1 MDGSGRRR
9 TRAAVTPAE
18 TRALAAFARH
28 LDAERG
34 LSMHTLR
41 AYVSE
46 AARLAESSDCV
57 RGGGLDRID
66 ALAVRSYLA
75 SFHRTHKASTRN
87 RRLAALRAFF
97 RFRVRAGVR
106 AADPT
111 EGLPGPK
118 AERRLPAPL
127 SAEDCATLVES
138 EERDRAPRL
147 ATRDRALFELLYGT
161 GLRVGELARLRVR
174 DWDVQRREL
183 RVFGKGRKERIVPV
197 PAAARAALEA
207 WLALREPNGLLALP
221 LFTNARGGAL
231 SDRGVRVI
239 LRRRMLVAGIA
250 RPASPHTLRHSYATH
265 LLDADVD
272 LRAIQELLGHE
283 RLSTTQRYT
292 HVSAERLTRVYRQAH
307 PRAKGT

>member
-1 MDGSGRRR
+1 M
-9 TRAAVTPAE
+9 TVAE

-34 LSMHTLR
+34 LSPHTLR

-46 AARLAESSDCV
+46 AQRLAASSECT
-57 RGGGLDRID
+57 RAGGLDAID
-66 ALAVRSYLA
+66 ALSVRSYLA
-75 SFHRTHKASTRN
+75 SFHRKHKASTRN

-97 RFRVRAGVR
+97 RFRVRSGARSV
-106 AADPT
+106 DPT

-118 AERRLPAPL
+118 AEKRLPAPL
-127 SAEDCATLVES
+127 SAEDCETLVES
-138 EERDRAPRL
+138 EDLDRAPRL
-147 ATRDRALFELLYGT
+147 VARDRALFELLYGT

-174 DWDVQRREL
+174 DWEAQRREL
-183 RVFGKGRKERIVPV
+183 RVLGKGSKERILPV
-197 PAAARAALEA
+197 PAKAREALEA
-207 WLALREPNGLLALP
+207 WLALRERAGLLGQP

-250 RPASPHTLRHSYATH
+250 RAASPHTLRHSYATH

-292 HVSAERLTRVYRQAH
+292 HVSAERLSRVYRQAH
-307 PRAKGT
+307 PRAKGD